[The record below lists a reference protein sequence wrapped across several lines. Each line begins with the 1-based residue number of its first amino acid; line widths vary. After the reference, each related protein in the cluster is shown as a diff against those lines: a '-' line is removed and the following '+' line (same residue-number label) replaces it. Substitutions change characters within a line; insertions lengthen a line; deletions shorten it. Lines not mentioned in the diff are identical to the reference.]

1 MPRDNMMPPRKQQQ
15 QQQQQLLLLVDD
27 DRLVLSMV
35 AKGLRDA
42 GYLVATAESAEEAEA
57 WLASGQRPD
66 LAILDVAMPGQGGLL
81 LAQRLHALDH
91 IPFMM
96 LSAYSD
102 TAIVEEA
109 ARHGALGYAVKPLD
123 TQQLVPAIE
132 AALARANE
140 LQGLR
145 STRRQLQK
153 ALDAER
159 KISLATGILM
169 VEYRLQRKDA
179 FTLLRDTAR
188 TQQRKLAEL
197 AETLASA
204 RDTLSLLAPAG
215 PGGQSLDLVKPA
227 L

>member
-1 MPRDNMMPPRKQQQ
+1 MMPPRKQQQ